1 MNAIMRQKVLN
12 QYQQTSVETN
22 MENATPYKLISM
34 LYDGAVDNL
43 FLVKGAIQRKDFELK
58 SQKMNKV
65 ILIIDTLSA
74 NLDMKEG
81 GEVADN
87 LESLYEYINRKLL
100 EASAANDLHI
110 LDEVID
116 LIKELRDGWTL
127 IPNDFKKASK
137 NQLNSIKK
145 F

>member
-22 MENATPYKLISM
+22 MENATPYKLVSM

-116 LIKELRDGWTL
+116 LIKELRDGWSL

>member
-116 LIKELRDGWTL
+116 LIKELRDGWSL